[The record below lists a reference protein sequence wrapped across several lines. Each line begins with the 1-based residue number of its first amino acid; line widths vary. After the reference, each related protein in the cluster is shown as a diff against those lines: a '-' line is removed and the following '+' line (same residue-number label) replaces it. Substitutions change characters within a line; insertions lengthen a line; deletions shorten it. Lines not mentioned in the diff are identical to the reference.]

1 MIVLIVEDTVE
12 IAEVY
17 ALILS
22 DEGHSVI
29 HKENGKEAMDYLN
42 NAESTLPDL
51 LITDWMMPI
60 MDGAALIALIR
71 LDHRLKHLPII
82 VSSGSMGFEKYEAFL
97 KASCHFLP
105 KPCDMNALID
115 IVNRVTKELP

>member
-1 MIVLIVEDTVE
+1 MMILIVEDTVE

-17 ALILS
+17 ALILT

-29 HKENGKEAMDYLN
+29 HKENGKEAIDYLN
-42 NAESTLPDL
+42 NAESPLPDL

-82 VSSGSMGFEKYEAFL
+82 VSSGSLGFERYEAFL

-105 KPCDMNALID
+105 KPCEMQTLINL
-115 IVNRVTKELP
+115 VTEVTK